1 MIANDTTAVI
11 LAAGLGTRMKSKRPK
26 VLHELAG
33 RPMVLHL
40 VATLRSLGVE
50 RIVGVV
56 GEGMEALAEALSP
69 YPCVVQRD
77 RLGTAHAVL
86 AARERLEGLSG
97 TLLALYGDTPLI
109 PAETVRAIMNARNG
123 PADPGVVVLGF
134 RPENPGDYGR
144 LATDETGALR
154 RIVEAGDASASELE
168 IGLCNSGVMAI
179 DAARAPSWLAE
190 VDNDN
195 AGGEYYLTDLVA
207 IARSHGR
214 RPVVVEGAAEDL
226 IGINSRVE
234 LAEAEGVLQNR
245 LRRRAMENGATL
257 RDPASVHFSFDTVI
271 GADVLV
277 EPHVVFGP
285 GVTVESGSRIRAYSY
300 LENCRVGADVAVG
313 PFARL
318 RPGTRV
324 GASARVGNFVEI
336 KNADVEPGAKVNH
349 LSYIGD
355 ARVGAG
361 ANIGAGTITCNYDGY
376 NKWKTDIGAGAFIG
390 SNTALVAPV
399 TVGDGAVVG
408 AGSVIAENVDSSAL
422 AVARGRQVT
431 TEGGARVLN
440 ARNAAK
446 RTRENN
452 NDG

>member
-109 PAETVRAIMNARNG
+109 PAETVRAMMNARNG

-318 RPGTRV
+318 RPGTRSRERPRQFRRDQKR
-324 GASARVGNFVEI
+324 GRRTGGEGQSPRAISATPASERGPISAPGPSPAITTASASIRPI
-336 KNADVEPGAKVNH
+336 SAPAPSSDPTRPWWRRLPWAT
-349 LSYIGD
+349 
-355 ARVGAG
+355 AR
-361 ANIGAGTITCNYDGY
+361 
-376 NKWKTDIGAGAFIG
+376 
-390 SNTALVAPV
+390 
-399 TVGDGAVVG
+399 
-408 AGSVIAENVDSSAL
+408 SSAPARLSPKTWTRPPWPWL
-422 AVARGRQVT
+422 AGGR
-431 TEGGARVLN
+431 
-440 ARNAAK
+440 
-446 RTRENN
+446 
-452 NDG
+452 